1 MKQCFWIC
9 HHDWHKEEAFKGIFL
24 WFATMLDTH
33 PKPYLN
39 LFHKSKTRAGSE
51 GKGICHKAWQGE
63 FDPRIH
69 IVEGENWFTPKLSS
83 VLHTHTQIHT
93 LMPKMIQ
100 DSIYSILRNILFWT
114 KTTLWFYHI
123 TNSSCS
129 PHTQVRKLG
138 HILLIFLEAKVK
150 DKKTRSP
157 SWHKLQHHK
166 FQ

>member
-1 MKQCFWIC
+1 MRQCFWIC
-9 HHDWHKEEAFKGIFL
+9 HHEWHKEDTFKGIFL

-33 PKPYLN
+33 PKP

-69 IVEGENWFTPKLSS
+69 IVEGENWFTQAVFCP
-83 VLHTHTQIHT
+83 THTQIHT
-93 LMPKMIQ
+93 LMPKIIQ

-129 PHTQVRKLG
+129 PRTQVCKLG
-138 HILLIFLEAKVK
+138 HILFILLEVKVK
-150 DKKTRSP
+150 DKKTRSS
-157 SWHKLQHHK
+157 SWNKLPHHE

>member
-83 VLHTHTQIHT
+83 VLHTHTHRYT
-93 LMPKMIQ
+93 HSCLRWFKIQ
-100 DSIYSILRNILFWT
+100 YIQYSEIFSSEQKQPCDSIILQIRLA
-114 KTTLWFYHI
+114 
-123 TNSSCS
+123 
-129 PHTQVRKLG
+129 PHTPR
-138 HILLIFLEAKVK
+138 LEN
-150 DKKTRSP
+150 
-157 SWHKLQHHK
+157 
-166 FQ
+166 